1 MKSQINSTNQNEN
14 NGKTKNN
21 SYGKIYTDIEF
32 LNSQI
37 DLVCHATE
45 DKAKILDSIF
55 QVLLIPQE
63 KFEET
68 EYEGHWGNKI
78 LKLTAT
84 INKKESLSLIKKILG
99 AISFVER
106 DALLNNLE
114 NHIDE
119 KGNLFLRVDKQKTCK
134 NKISLTEN
142 EGIKIKFKPNK
153 NKIIELKK
161 SNRIENEIYLLY
173 RRLIQF
179 SEK

>member
-1 MKSQINSTNQNEN
+1 MKSQISTNQNEN
-14 NGKTKNN
+14 NGKTKN

-55 QVLLIPQE
+55 KILLIPQE
-63 KFEET
+63 EFQET

-153 NKIIELKK
+153 NKIIELKR
-161 SNRIENEIYLLY
+161 SNRIGNEIYLLY

>member
-1 MKSQINSTNQNEN
+1 MENQISRTNQNEN
-14 NGKTKNN
+14 STKIEN
-21 SYGKIYTDIEF
+21 SYDKIYNDIEF

-45 DKAKILDSIF
+45 DKSKILDSLFRI
-55 QVLLIPQE
+55 LLILQE
-63 KFEET
+63 KFQET
-68 EYEGHWGNKI
+68 EFEGHWGNKI

-84 INKKESLSLIKKILG
+84 LNKKESLSLIKKILG

-106 DALLNNLE
+106 DSLLNNLQQ
-114 NHIDE
+114 HIDE
-119 KGNLFLRVDKQKTCK
+119 KGNLFLRLDKQKICK

-153 NKIIELKK
+153 NKIIQLKK
-161 SNRIENEIYLLY
+161 SNKIENEIYLLY

>member
-1 MKSQINSTNQNEN
+1 MKSQISTNQNDN
-14 NGKTKNN
+14 NEKTKN
-21 SYGKIYTDIEF
+21 SYDKIYTDIEF

-45 DKAKILDSIF
+45 DKSKILDSIF
-55 QVLLIPQE
+55 KVLLIPQE
-63 KFEET
+63 KFQET

-78 LKLTAT
+78 LKLTA
-84 INKKESLSLIKKILG
+84 ILNKKESLSLIKKILG

-134 NKISLTEN
+134 NKISLTEF
-142 EGIKIKFKPNK
+142 EGMKIKFKPNK

-161 SNRIENEIYLLY
+161 GNRIEDEIYLLY

-179 SEK
+179 SEN